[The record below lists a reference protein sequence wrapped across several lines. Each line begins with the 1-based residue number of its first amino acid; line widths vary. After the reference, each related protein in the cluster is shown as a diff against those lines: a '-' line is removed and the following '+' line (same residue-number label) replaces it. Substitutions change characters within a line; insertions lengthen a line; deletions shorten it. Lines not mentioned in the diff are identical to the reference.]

1 MPMSM
6 CTEAGCRG
14 PRGGADHMS
23 QLLLFS
29 ARWNLPIRSGLLRF
43 VVVYSSIIHIFF
55 KLFVLFFLGWKR
67 PARKLPFLSSIC
79 RVLRAL
85 RAGCGSNWQPPH
97 SLLPGG
103 SLGAGLSQ
111 ELDPES
117 LGVLA
122 ARFTAVLENFFN
134 DKPFPNP
141 EIQWSIDL
149 FNL

>member
-29 ARWNLPIRSGLLRF
+29 ARWNLPIRSWFIMVCSGLFHNSDLFQILRT
-43 VVVYSSIIHIFF
+43 
-55 KLFVLFFLGWKR
+55 FFLDENSQLQSS
-67 PARKLPFLSSIC
+67 PFCQLNLPCFFS
-79 RVLRAL
+79 RRNG
-85 RAGCGSNWQPPH
+85 AGCGSNWQPPH

-122 ARFTAVLENFFN
+122 RPFRNPWPMKWVCLKMLCTP
-134 DKPFPNP
+134 KPNG
-141 EIQWSIDL
+141 
-149 FNL
+149 

>member
-1 MPMSM
+1 MRMSM

-29 ARWNLPIRSGLLRF
+29 ARWNLPIRSWFIMVCSGLF
-43 VVVYSSIIHIFF
+43 SIIQIFF
-55 KLFVLFFLGWKR
+55 KLFVLFFLGWTL

-122 ARFTAVLENFFN
+122 ARPFRNPSNEVLIYLIYWYSYHKSEFY
-134 DKPFPNP
+134 
-141 EIQWSIDL
+141 
-149 FNL
+149 